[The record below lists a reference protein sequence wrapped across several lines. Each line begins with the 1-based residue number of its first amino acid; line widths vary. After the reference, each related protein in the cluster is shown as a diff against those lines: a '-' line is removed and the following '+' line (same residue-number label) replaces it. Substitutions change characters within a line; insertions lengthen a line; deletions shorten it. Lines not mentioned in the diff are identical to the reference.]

1 MSLALSRQDR
11 CGAGAPCVL
20 CCRRSRVCPAPHPD
34 GFEPLLL
41 LLRKAS
47 PITKK
52 LPLLE
57 ALNSNWRRRRD
68 SNPRDLIQAKRFSR
82 PPHST
87 TLPPL
92 RVG

>member
-1 MSLALSRQDR
+1 MSLALPRQGR
-11 CGAGAPCVL
+11 CGAFAPCVL
-20 CCRRSRVCPAPHPD
+20 RCKRSRVCPAPHPY

-41 LLRKAS
+41 LLHGAG

-52 LPLLE
+52 LPSLE
-57 ALNSNWRRRRD
+57 ARNSNWRRRRD

>member
-1 MSLALSRQDR
+1 MPPRFAPGALQRFRTLRAAPQTLARLPSSAPLQVRTPPPASAQ
-11 CGAGAPCVL
+11 GA
-20 CCRRSRVCPAPHPD
+20 
-34 GFEPLLL
+34 
-41 LLRKAS
+41 
-47 PITKK
+47 ITKK
-52 LPLLE
+52 LPSLE
-57 ALNSNWRRRRD
+57 AQNSNWRRRRD

>member
-1 MSLALSRQDR
+1 MSL
-11 CGAGAPCVL
+11 APCVL
-20 CCRRSRVCPAPHPD
+20 RCKRSRVCPAPHPT

-41 LLRKAS
+41 LPQKAGQ
-47 PITKK
+47 ITKK
-52 LPLLE
+52 LPSLE
-57 ALNSNWRRRRD
+57 ARKSNWRRRRD

>member
-1 MSLALSRQDR
+1 MSPALRAGSAAEASRLASYAANAHAFFQLRTPTGSN
-11 CGAGAPCVL
+11 P
-20 CCRRSRVCPAPHPD
+20 S
-34 GFEPLLL
+34 PLLL
-41 LLRKAS
+41 HGERS
-47 PITKK
+47 ITKK
-52 LPLLE
+52 LPSLG
-57 ALNSNWRRRRD
+57 ARNSNWRRRRD